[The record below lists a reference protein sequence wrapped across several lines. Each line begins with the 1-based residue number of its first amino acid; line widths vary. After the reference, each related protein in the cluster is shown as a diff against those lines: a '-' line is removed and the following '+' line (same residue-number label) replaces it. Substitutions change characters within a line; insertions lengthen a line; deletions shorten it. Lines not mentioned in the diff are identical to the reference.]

1 MEAEEAERAVRTVH
15 EAAAHALD
23 RPKDIAISHT
33 KSEEADAKLALFSG
47 VMDDS
52 NASMRSVLPVWAE
65 MASGDFRSSYPG
77 DRSHLWVAL
86 GAFLAL
92 NEDRAGTLADK
103 GFRIL
108 DLMGCLKRELAV
120 VLASKVFS
128 VGPNGWPRRDADNMW
143 PASTFCATAWTLALA
158 RHERA
163 GCLTVADQP
172 VLAAFR
178 AHPIISRHLAT
189 DANKGEVWFALLKER
204 LHRYPLDD
212 RQVAPTQLGN
222 AIRRFEEY
230 GYDRFRLDSQV
241 LWHELN
247 AAAPDSARQ
256 QTDDARMSVDFF
268 ISLLYG
274 HLLVVAAAIVDLA
287 VGNAS
292 PPWLVAVTIA
302 GLLLTMLWY
311 RLAVVATDEWAGA
324 VRAMVNLGQHPLA
337 AAFGLTLPQRVED
350 ERAMWRLTSHLVGT
364 GFSPGLS
371 ALDAYRTA
379 PGEASGAPTPTLT
392 HPTLPAA
399 RSSPA
404 APATA
409 VGPPASGGAPA
420 EPSP

>member
-1 MEAEEAERAVRTVH
+1 
-15 EAAAHALD
+15 
-23 RPKDIAISHT
+23 
-33 KSEEADAKLALFSG
+33 
-47 VMDDS
+47 
-52 NASMRSVLPVWAE
+52 
-65 MASGDFRSSYPG
+65 
-77 DRSHLWVAL
+77 
-86 GAFLAL
+86 
-92 NEDRAGTLADK
+92 
-103 GFRIL
+103 
-108 DLMGCLKRELAV
+108 MGCLKRELAV